1 MYDKIIEIQQNSI
14 QANVC
19 TIVFTQGSAPRKAG
33 TKMIVYPDGSIFGT
47 IGGGAIEKRV
57 IHDALQLFQSSDE
70 TLICKYQLEKDLNM
84 TCGGYAEVF
93 IEKLMTPQ
101 KLFIFGAGHIGKV
114 LADFASKLNFS
125 VTLIDERDEM
135 ILPLNESNYKI
146 LHEKYSESVSKLVFN
161 KNTYIVIVSHQHD
174 IDREIAAQCIKNE
187 HAYVGMIGSK
197 RKFETI
203 KTYYRETALLSEDEI
218 NLIDCPIGVD
228 ISCKTPEEI
237 AISILAKL
245 IDVRNKK

>member
-1 MYDKIIEIQQNSI
+1 
-14 QANVC
+14 
-19 TIVFTQGSAPRKAG
+19 
-33 TKMIVYPDGSIFGT
+33 
-47 IGGGAIEKRV
+47 
-57 IHDALQLFQSSDE
+57 
-70 TLICKYQLEKDLNM
+70 
-84 TCGGYAEVF
+84 
-93 IEKLMTPQ
+93 
-101 KLFIFGAGHIGKV
+101 
-114 LADFASKLNFS
+114 
-125 VTLIDERDEM
+125 
-135 ILPLNESNYKI
+135 LNESNYKI